1 MYLFLVLPTLAV
13 YTTIVLAIFF
23 ITYREGQ
30 TNAKS
35 QVSSIIQLSAN
46 AVVEQLNRDLQVC
59 KTLADGVA
67 NYMDSTDAPP
77 YTVINRMVPGIIR
90 MRPNFCGVWSQW
102 DLSKIT
108 PNDTGRLRMSYYPV
122 EQGYEFH
129 CDTMSFKGLS
139 ANSLWN
145 QTDHTLNSFLEP
157 YVSSDSHVFMSSF
170 VAPVVHRGV
179 LCGTVGLDFSLED
192 MRAWVSE
199 VHPTQNSYSCLI
211 TNKGLIV
218 VHPDSAYLN
227 TYLQDA
233 KIGSVEGVRVY
244 DSIMAHDF
252 YILPTT
258 LRISGDRAMVFFA
271 KLQVRNTDT
280 PWFLAVTVPQKDL
293 FTVLTKMAVTVG
305 VLSLVGLL
313 LLIVMT
319 TVFLRHIV
327 NRILRGA
334 ALATEVSKGRFDV
347 RIEDETQDEIGD
359 LGRSLSSMALELST
373 IFADIRDASSNVT
386 NTGDTLEGN
395 AVRLRDASANLLSA
409 SEELHAAVHR
419 VAESITLSND
429 SAQESKVV
437 VLKVMEMIKSGDTI
451 SQKAAEQMQLVA
463 SHIKVIDEIARQ
475 TDILALNAN
484 VEAARAGEHGA
495 GFGVVA
501 HEVRKLA
508 ERSKQAADDII
519 NLTHNSLQIVEEV
532 RATMGQLASQI
543 ATVSDHAESI
553 ALANIRQQVEADR
566 ITASTDKLRDISE
579 KNSSA
584 AGDMLDYSGQLQALS
599 LKLQEMV
606 QKFG

>member
-1 MYLFLVLPTLAV
+1 
-13 YTTIVLAIFF
+13 
-23 ITYREGQ
+23 
-30 TNAKS
+30 
-35 QVSSIIQLSAN
+35 
-46 AVVEQLNRDLQVC
+46 
-59 KTLADGVA
+59 
-67 NYMDSTDAPP
+67 
-77 YTVINRMVPGIIR
+77 
-90 MRPNFCGVWSQW
+90 
-102 DLSKIT
+102 
-108 PNDTGRLRMSYYPV
+108 
-122 EQGYEFH
+122 
-129 CDTMSFKGLS
+129 
-139 ANSLWN
+139 
-145 QTDHTLNSFLEP
+145 
-157 YVSSDSHVFMSSF
+157 
-170 VAPVVHRGV
+170 
-179 LCGTVGLDFSLED
+179 
-192 MRAWVSE
+192 
-199 VHPTQNSYSCLI
+199 
-211 TNKGLIV
+211 
-218 VHPDSAYLN
+218 
-227 TYLQDA
+227 
-233 KIGSVEGVRVY
+233 
-244 DSIMAHDF
+244 
-252 YILPTT
+252 
-258 LRISGDRAMVFFA
+258 
-271 KLQVRNTDT
+271 
-280 PWFLAVTVPQKDL
+280 
-293 FTVLTKMAVTVG
+293 
-305 VLSLVGLL
+305 
-313 LLIVMT
+313 
-319 TVFLRHIV
+319 
-327 NRILRGA
+327 
-334 ALATEVSKGRFDV
+334 
-347 RIEDETQDEIGD
+347 
-359 LGRSLSSMALELST
+359 
-373 IFADIRDASSNVT
+373 
-386 NTGDTLEGN
+386 
-395 AVRLRDASANLLSA
+395 VRLRDASANLLSA